1 LIGKNVIFADV
12 GVIVRRVKNAEGIH
26 TASIKILT
34 RRRKDKKESLNC
46 FSVFIHPSSL
56 SLHPFKMVVRLTLGK
71 MSAANLA
78 AGKAVGNAERIGKR
92 RIRLTGQAKCA
103 GK

>member
-1 LIGKNVIFADV
+1 MIFADV
-12 GVIVRRVKNAEGIH
+12 GVVIRRVKNAERIH

-34 RRRKDKKESLNC
+34 RRRKGKKEILIAFRYLFIPHPSA
-46 FSVFIHPSSL
+46 FIHL
-56 SLHPFKMVVRLTLGK
+56 KMVVRLTLGK